1 MTKITVLKRRA
12 FLKVLISEIGKSSAG
27 EESKKDVTLFLR
39 AQRHTDCSGRVDD
52 ARYFTNSVAYRRKDA
67 SA

>member
-27 EESKKDVTLFLR
+27 EGAKKTLRSFLGPNDTR
-39 AQRHTDCSGRVDD
+39 IVLAVWTMLGILQTVLHIAG
-52 ARYFTNSVAYRRKDA
+52 KM
-67 SA
+67 